1 MKSKVLAAF
10 LAPLWFYISVCFAG
24 PPAVPPPPTAS
35 QAEAEAGTETGL
47 RSWSPLRV
55 GQAVAALAGEGATE
69 VSDAAY
75 DAGTWDGDT
84 THAPSKNAI
93 RDKVEALQPLDTD
106 LTTLANPTAW
116 RMFYSNGSQVVSE
129 LAVGAVGTALIGQG
143 ATSAPIWSNA
153 PSLLAL
159 TLYGQSEGAGAQLA
173 LGSNSSSSDPN
184 DGKIIFRNL
193 TNTNTFTVASGASGA
208 ALSWTLPTA
217 APGGANYLLNVDADG
232 TMGYTDPAGLGG
244 YTNLTSFVAQ
254 TAWRI
259 FYSNAD
265 GDVTELAL
273 GSDGEYLKSNGAA
286 AAPTWATPSGAAHDA
301 VTLSAAAG
309 SNLLSLSTQEIGLD
323 TQTANYVFAGPTSG
337 DPAAPAF
344 RALGAS
350 DIPDL
355 SSTYLTALTAGTY
368 IDVTGSTINVDL
380 TETDDITWGAA
391 AGGSQTW
398 TFDTGSG
405 TDPTMA
411 IDETT
416 GFTFNKP
423 VVATS
428 FSTGSSADPTLTLS
442 DSDNAAGT
450 AKIYGISGGGDNDI
464 IMYLGVEIAG
474 TTTDFIEI
482 DGVSETID
490 LLKPV
495 VTSSTVTAGGAVV
508 PASANGAALGSATL
522 EWADLFLHDGAV
534 IYGQADQSATL
545 TSSAS
550 LWTANNFAVT
560 GYLALG
566 ADPADAGSIRLPNAG
581 YIYSEADAAGTDIS
595 VIGVDSSEVVQI
607 AASGASGVTITP
619 ATTITGA
626 ITSSG
631 GITVADSQTITFDE
645 SAADPNDAD
654 IQLSATDGVF
664 KIAAANGANNEDITV
679 DLDQTAN
686 TAIINSSTGVTDI
699 YSAIPFRAPAKFLSY
714 DTAQTLTAAT
724 HNGALVMMTAA
735 VEVTLWDC
743 TASTIGH
750 MVTLWARDAEKIEVV
765 PATDDQ
771 FYLFNGTGIG
781 ANDELDMAATAGTKV
796 TLMCTAANEWRV
808 VFETAACAD
817 GGAAD

>member
-1 MKSKVLAAF
+1 MRKIFILLAVALIAFSANAADWTLSDPGADRIVGWDDSNTGAEVSWFTLGTGLTVTDTTIAVDAELAAIAGLTFADASIVQLTGAAAAAVLTSGGNNYF
-10 LAPLWFYISVCFAG
+10 LKSTSDNSALEF
-24 PPAVPPPPTAS
+24 AVPTFAS
-35 QAEAEAGTETGL
+35 FTG
-47 RSWSPLRV
+47 
-55 GQAVAALAGEGATE
+55 Q
-69 VSDAAY
+69 
-75 DAGTWDGDT
+75 
-84 THAPSKNAI
+84 
-93 RDKVEALQPLDTD
+93 
-106 LTTLANPTAW
+106 TAW
-116 RMFYSNGSQVVSE
+116 RVFYSNG
-129 LAVGAVGTALIGQG
+129 
-143 ATSAPIWSNA
+143 
-153 PSLLAL
+153 
-159 TLYGQSEGAGAQLA
+159 
-173 LGSNSSSSDPN
+173 
-184 DGKIIFRNL
+184 
-193 TNTNTFTVASGASGA
+193 
-208 ALSWTLPTA
+208 
-217 APGGANYLLNVDADG
+217 
-232 TMGYTDPAGLGG
+232 
-244 YTNLTSFVAQ
+244 
-254 TAWRI
+254 
-259 FYSNAD
+259 D

-286 AAPTWATPSGAAHDA
+286 AAPSWATPSGAAHDA

-355 SSTYLTALTAGTY
+355 SGTYLTSLTAGTY
-368 IDVTGSTINVDL
+368 IDVSGSTINVDL

-398 TFDTGSG
+398 TFDTGAG

-423 VVATS
+423 VFATS

-474 TTTDFIEI
+474 TTTNFVEI
-482 DGVSETID
+482 DGVSETVD
-490 LLKPV
+490 VLKPLV
-495 VTSSTVTAGGAVV
+495 VTGAAL
-508 PASANGAALGSATL
+508 PAAANTHALGSATA
-522 EWADLFLHDGAV
+522 EWADAFFGDGAV
-534 IYGQADQSATL
+534 IYGQNDQSATL

-550 LWTANNFAVT
+550 KWTANNFDVA
-560 GYLALG
+560 GDLG
-566 ADPADAGSIRLPNAG
+566 VGDDLSLTSDGAIINIG
-581 YIYSEADAAGTDIS
+581 AAND
-595 VIGVDSSEVVQI
+595 
-607 AASGASGVTITP
+607 VTITHS
-619 ATTITGA
+619 ANNLAVAGGSVTFGAGA
-626 ITSSG
+626 IIS
-631 GITVADSQTITFDE
+631 DSQTLTFDE
-645 SAADPNDAD
+645 SADDPNDAD

-664 KIAAANGANNEDITV
+664 KIAAANGANNEDLTV

-686 TAIINSSTGVTDI
+686 HAIINSSTGVTDI

-714 DTAQTLTAAT
+714 DTAQTLTAAA
-724 HNGALVMMTAA
+724 HNGALVMMTVAA
-735 VEVTLWDC
+735 EVTLWDC
-743 TASTIGH
+743 TSSTVGH

-771 FYLFNGTGIG
+771 FYLFDGTGIG

-808 VFETAACAD
+808 VFETAACTD